1 MAALVRLTKL
11 DAIRAQLNAAIEM
24 FFTSE
29 NIVAT
34 HTLAAAAYNALKDIA
49 KHEGAEHPFIKS
61 EYLQS
66 LTEAEQTRT
75 IKLLNEPENFFKHAD
90 RDPNAAIQFNPEL
103 TELFLIDACA
113 YFRGTDIAR
122 PKHCDALKIWA
133 GKTKDEIPHDSGLRA
148 IVDTS
153 REVLKS
159 KGKREFWAMYNQ
171 HFASRHDTSLK
182 KHTPSN

>member
-1 MAALVRLTKL
+1 MAASVSFTKL
-11 DAIRAQLNAAIEM
+11 DAIRAQLSAAIEM

-49 KHEGAEHPFIKS
+49 KHEGAEHPFLKN

-66 LTEAEQTRT
+66 LTGEERTRT

-103 TELFLIDACA
+103 TELFLVDACA
-113 YFRGTDIAR
+113 YFRGTNLER

-133 GKTKDEIPHDSGLRA
+133 GKTKDEIPQDSTLRV
-148 IVDTS
+148 IVDTA
-153 REVLKS
+153 REILKAQ
-159 KGKREFWAMYNQ
+159 GKREFWAMYSQ
-171 HFASRHDTSLK
+171 HFVSRND
-182 KHTPSN
+182 